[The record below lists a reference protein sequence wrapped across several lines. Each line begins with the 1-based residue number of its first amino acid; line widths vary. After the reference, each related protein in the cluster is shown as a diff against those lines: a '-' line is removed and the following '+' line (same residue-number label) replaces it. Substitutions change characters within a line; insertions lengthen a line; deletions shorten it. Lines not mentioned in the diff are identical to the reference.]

1 MLYKVIQNYCY
12 TVFRLL
18 EICNQTQMWIEI
30 SWTQIYDYNLIH
42 DGIIYSFIILV
53 YGHEMQLSIIVDV

>member
-1 MLYKVIQNYCY
+1 
-12 TVFRLL
+12 
-18 EICNQTQMWIEI
+18 MWIEI

-53 YGHEMQLSIIVDV
+53 YGHEMQLSIIVDVLIEGQMFNWPIIKVSN